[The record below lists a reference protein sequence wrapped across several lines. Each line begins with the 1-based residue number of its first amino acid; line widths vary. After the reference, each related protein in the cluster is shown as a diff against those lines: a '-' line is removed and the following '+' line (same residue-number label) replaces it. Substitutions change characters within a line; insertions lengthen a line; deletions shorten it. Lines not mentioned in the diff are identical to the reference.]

1 MRIPYEIERPEDLL
15 SPSLLVFRD
24 TVRENIETMIGLAG
38 SADRLR
44 PHAKTHKMPAMI
56 RLLESFGI
64 GKHKCATIAE
74 AEMIAEAGGRDVLIA
89 YPLVGPNTERLAALV
104 DRFPDTT
111 FRTAVD
117 DFDSARALSR
127 AMTTGERPLL
137 PVLVDLDV
145 GMGRTGI
152 DPSLAFDLYRR
163 IHELPGLV
171 ADGLQAYDGHLR
183 DADPEA
189 RRLAAEPGLA
199 AVRNLR
205 TRLESEGLPVPRV
218 VLGGTPTFPIHARQR
233 DPGFEASP
241 GTCVFHDAGYAEKF
255 PDLPFRPAAVLL
267 TRVISRPRPGRL
279 CLDLG
284 HKAVAA
290 DPAGARL
297 RLPYLPEAT
306 LGPQSEEHLVV
317 ETARSGDFPPG
328 TPLVAIP
335 THICPTVAL
344 HRWAYVIEHGRVV
357 DRWEVGARDRVLS
370 L

>member
-183 DADPEA
+183 DADPECVA
-189 RRLAAEPGLA
+189 WRPNPASPRCGTSEHGWNPRACPCRGSSSEGRRRSRSTPARETPGSRRLRAPASS
-199 AVRNLR
+199 
-205 TRLESEGLPVPRV
+205 TTPVTPRSS
-218 VLGGTPTFPIHARQR
+218 PT
-233 DPGFEASP
+233 
-241 GTCVFHDAGYAEKF
+241 C
-255 PDLPFRPAAVLL
+255 
-267 TRVISRPRPGRL
+267 
-279 CLDLG
+279 
-284 HKAVAA
+284 
-290 DPAGARL
+290 
-297 RLPYLPEAT
+297 
-306 LGPQSEEHLVV
+306 
-317 ETARSGDFPPG
+317 RSGRPP
-328 TPLVAIP
+328 
-335 THICPTVAL
+335 CC
-344 HRWAYVIEHGRVV
+344 
-357 DRWEVGARDRVLS
+357 
-370 L
+370 